1 MNMNCRAETIS
12 LLKTM
17 DGAADRAIRVIRE
30 YGEIPPSEEHLGS
43 ARSLEQLQ
51 LLLNKIDD
59 NGFLKKFR
67 PDVNI
72 EEGENTQRGYKA
84 FHKAIRAF
92 KPKRTRRKV
101 DRNSAVDDAAS
112 ADAANGVA
120 SGDVANGVAG
130 SAASADVAISAASA
144 DAAVNVASSNAV
156 KVVASDAAQSD
167 ATSGEAAGAL
177 VSDGV
182 AA

>member
-1 MNMNCRAETIS
+1 MNCRAETIS

-67 PDVNI
+67 SDVNM
-72 EEGENTQRGYKA
+72 EEGENAQRGYKA

-92 KPKRTRRKV
+92 KPKRRRRKV
-101 DRNSAVDDAAS
+101 DSNSAVDDAAS

-120 SGDVANGVAG
+120 SGDVANGVA
-130 SAASADVAISAASA
+130 SSAASA
-144 DAAVNVASSNAV
+144 DAAINVASSNAV
-156 KVVASDAAQSD
+156 KVVASDAAESD
-167 ATSGEAAGAL
+167 ATSGEAASAL